1 MIMKVHDTNLS
12 PPEDIDGGEPIIC
25 PAQADPAFLADLH
38 KGGFTSAYEQHWNN
52 KAMAEML
59 AMPGVFIHQFSVGF
73 IMTQISFETAEIL
86 TFTVL
91 PSQRRKGYGVALLKA
106 AMLHAFNKGATRML
120 LEVAPDREAALGLY
134 SRAGFKRIGVRKNY
148 YAGPEGKR
156 DAFLMEIGL
165 GTEFNFR

>member
-52 KAMAEML
+52 KAMTEML
-59 AMPGVFIHQFSVGF
+59 AMPGVFVHHFSAGF

-91 PSQRRKGYGVALLKA
+91 PSQRKKGYGIALLKA

-120 LEVAPDREAALGLY
+120 LEVAPDRDAALGLY

>member
-38 KGGFTSAYEQHWNN
+38 KGGFTSAFEQHWNN

-59 AMPGVFIHQFSVGF
+59 AMPGVFVHQFSAGF
-73 IMTQISFETAEIL
+73 IITQISFETAEIL

-91 PSQRRKGYGVALLKA
+91 PGTRGNGYGVALLKA

-148 YAGPEGKR
+148 YAGSEGKR

-165 GTEFNFR
+165 GTKFNFR

>member
-25 PAQADPAFLADLH
+25 LAQADPAFLADLH
-38 KGGFTSAYEQHWNN
+38 KGGFTSAFEQHWNN

-59 AMPGVFIHQFSVGF
+59 AMPGVFIHQFSAGF

-91 PSQRRKGYGVALLKA
+91 PSQRRKGYGVDLLKA
-106 AMLHAFNKGATRML
+106 AMLHA
-120 LEVAPDREAALGLY
+120 
-134 SRAGFKRIGVRKNY
+134 
-148 YAGPEGKR
+148 
-156 DAFLMEIGL
+156 
-165 GTEFNFR
+165 

>member
-25 PAQADPAFLADLH
+25 PVKADSAFLADLH
-38 KGGFTSAYEQHWNN
+38 KGGFASAYEQHWNN

-59 AMPGVFIHQFSVGF
+59 AMPGVFVHQFSAGF

-91 PSQRRKGYGVALLKA
+91 PGQRRKGYGVALLKA

-134 SRAGFKRIGVRKNY
+134 RRAGFKRIGVRKNY
-148 YAGPEGKR
+148 YVGSAGKR

>member
-1 MIMKVHDTNLS
+1 MIMKVHDTNPS
-12 PPEDIDGGEPIIC
+12 PPEEIDVGEPIIC

-38 KGGFTSAYEQHWNN
+38 EGGFTSSYEQHWNN

-59 AMPGVFIHQFSVGF
+59 AMTGVFVHQFSAGF

-106 AMLHAFNKGATRML
+106 TMLHAFNKGASRML
-120 LEVAPDREAALGLY
+120 LEVASDREAALGLY
-134 SRAGFKRIGVRKNY
+134 RRAGFKRIGVRKNY
-148 YAGPEGKR
+148 YAGSAGKR